1 MPGSELDPA
10 TGAANAGAR
19 PVRPVV
25 RSFAHSPELQDLL
38 DRVCEP
44 GGGMALRLMG
54 RRRCS
59 LLRCRYVLR
68 LPCCMVRQWTL
79 GADSPLTAQRERC
92 ANGVEEGLWRASSG
106 SRPSSLRT
114 SHWCAC
120 APRTGTR
127 A

>member
-25 RSFAHSPELQDLL
+25 RSFARSPELQDLL

-68 LPCCMVRQWTL
+68 LPCCMVCLCTDAANTEIYAL
-79 GADSPLTAQRERC
+79 SLHDALPIPGASPA
-92 ANGVEEGLWRASSG
+92 AAG
-106 SRPSSLRT
+106 RPS
-114 SHWCAC
+114 
-120 APRTGTR
+120 
-127 A
+127 